1 MEKGGAK
8 SAGNGEYSRS
18 TSAHTT
24 LFLIHGVRPAVT
36 FCDFLK
42 RVPEC
47 STAVLTRVTR
57 TLNFS
62 RLCRLVDGLLHERES
77 LKKQQSVL
85 QDENASLKKQL
96 DVLLDTLCIIA
107 PLTSLEELQ
116 CVSCLQ
122 SLCEQQRS
130 PQSSGEH
137 DLMHT
142 DSNAL
147 HELTAPAV
155 SHRRCCADQRGR
167 AIGVL
172 QGQHHARDAHG
183 RHHRGH

>member
-96 DVLLDTLCIIA
+96 
-107 PLTSLEELQ
+107 
-116 CVSCLQ
+116 
-122 SLCEQQRS
+122 
-130 PQSSGEH
+130 SGEH